1 MNDVRDSI
9 GGNGNTFDLNHPE
22 PKTGRLVDP
31 DEIQKR
37 ERHEALLARRAE
49 EKRLE
54 QAERLR
60 KNRKRMDSLSQELED
75 PDSLKSHEPMKYH
88 RQNFTTLPDGR
99 KAAYPVHKT
108 SKMIH
113 PDGGPYG
120 PLPPLKPIPP
130 EKIDVQHMPKNEAE
144 RRMLL
149 CKKCPELLPLD
160 RCKRCG
166 CFMRIKTA
174 IPGAQCPLQK
184 W

>member
-1 MNDVRDSI
+1 MNDIRNSANGGDSNI
-9 GGNGNTFDLNHPE
+9 FSRRTNPNPSRPVNPE
-22 PKTGRLVDP
+22 
-31 DEIQKR
+31 EIQRQER
-37 ERHEALLARRAE
+37 EEAILAQRAE

-75 PDSLKSHEPMKYH
+75 PDSLKTHEPMKYH
-88 RQNFTTLPDGR
+88 RENFTKLPDGR

-130 EKIDVQHMPKNEAE
+130 QKVDVQHMPKNEAE